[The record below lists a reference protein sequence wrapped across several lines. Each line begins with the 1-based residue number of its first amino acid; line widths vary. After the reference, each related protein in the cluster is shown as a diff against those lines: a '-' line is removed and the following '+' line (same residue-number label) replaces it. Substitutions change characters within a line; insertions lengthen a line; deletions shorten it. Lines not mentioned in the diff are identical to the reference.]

1 MTHLSPAWRRAV
13 VALAAILVGVS
24 GCVAT
29 PTVSPPSP
37 SGSATP
43 RDFTVGTTERVTAL
57 DPVAVTDSMSTSV
70 TLALFQRLMTMDEG
84 KVGLRPDAAED
95 CKYTSEVQVECTLRT
110 GLTFDNGHAL
120 TASDVKFSI
129 TRALRLGVDGSSAR
143 QLAALSTIDTL
154 DDHTVR
160 FNLSWADNQF
170 ITALSEPAAS
180 IVDED
185 VYDPDTIRGL
195 ADNPVGSGP
204 FWLSASFTDRLYLR
218 QFRSYKGY
226 NGASSEFVSLRFFTD
241 SAAIEEAMKQK
252 EVDVVWRSLN
262 AAALKRLDGQIAG
275 SKDKVTDSGFRREST
290 VGQRV
295 HFLRWSDTSPYRLD
309 STLRTTISVALQD
322 QRTLD
327 SILPVGI
334 EGHIRAFP
342 LGGMTTLPS
351 LIGDRPRLTL
361 SYDAQITGDKE
372 MARDLR
378 DRIESAAGVSVQLV
392 ADTPTAD
399 LVLYNYKAWNATP
412 IAWLQP
418 YRTKALPGSDAKI
431 AEYEKLYRTT
441 TDTTQREIYLSEMQ
455 KQAAVDA
462 TVLPISQDDDD
473 MFLASTVKVHEPKY
487 GPGWQLALWS
497 VGLQ

>member
-1 MTHLSPAWRRAV
+1 MV
-13 VALAAILVGVS
+13 GLAAILVGVS

-29 PTVSPPSP
+29 PTVAPPTPSASP
-37 SGSATP
+37 TP

-95 CKYTSEVQVECTLRT
+95 CKYTSPVQVECSLRT

-143 QLAALSTIDTL
+143 QLAALSTIETL
-154 DDHTVR
+154 GDYTVR
-160 FNLSWADNQF
+160 FSLSWADNQF

-204 FWLSASFTDRLYLR
+204 LWLSASFTDRLYLR
-218 QFRSYKGY
+218 QFRAYKGY
-226 NGASSEFVSLRFFTD
+226 NGASSEFISLRFFAD

-262 AAALKRLDGQIAG
+262 AAALKRLDGQIAV
-275 SKDKVTDSGFRREST
+275 SKDKLTDSGFRRET
-290 VGQRV
+290 AVGQRV

-309 STLRTTISVALQD
+309 STLRTTISVALRD

-334 EGHIRAFP
+334 EGHIAAFP
-342 LGGMTTLPS
+342 LGGGVTALPS
-351 LIGDRPRLTL
+351 LTGDRPRLTL

-392 ADTPTAD
+392 ADVPTAD